1 MFPLFN
7 ALLAPFLPALWLY
20 TLHRRFIQKKSP
32 QSFAAQWGRITPQ
45 MRAFGQMNAPK
56 VWLHAVS
63 VGETMAAR
71 PIARA
76 LKEEIPGVQIALS
89 STTDTGHDIA
99 KTLLQNREVD
109 AIFYFPLDLAL
120 IQSRVLN
127 ALRPDAIGFVETELW
142 PNLLHLARRR
152 GIPTFLVNGRVSDNL
167 LNTAP
172 RLGPL
177 WKWMSGNISLFLMR
191 GHEDA
196 QRLKK
201 LGVPKSKIEVTGD
214 VKLESPPLESE
225 TLRRQWRQELGLSE
239 EDEVLV
245 CGSTHAGEEE
255 IFLGIARQKTELRL
269 ALAPRHPHRFGEVA
283 ALTEAAGFKVITRSS
298 RESWSKGA
306 VFLLDSVG
314 ELGDFYAVADFAF
327 VGGSLINRGG
337 HNLLEPVLRGVPVG
351 FGPFV
356 HNFVAQSEL
365 LVAHKLG
372 TMAQDP
378 RIFFEDIVTWLD
390 APRTSRPEFASR
402 VATALAPHQGAARRM
417 AQKIK
422 EEINHRDAETQR
434 K

>member
-1 MFPLFN
+1 
-7 ALLAPFLPALWLY
+7 
-20 TLHRRFIQKKSP
+20 
-32 QSFAAQWGRITPQ
+32 
-45 MRAFGQMNAPK
+45 AFGQKNAPK
-56 VWLHAVS
+56 IWLHAVS

-76 LKEEIPGVQIALS
+76 LKEEIQGVQIALS

-99 KTLLQNREVD
+99 KALLQNGEVD
-109 AIFYFPLDLAL
+109 AIFYFPLDLTP
-120 IQSRVLN
+120 IQSRVLS

-142 PNLLHLARRR
+142 PNLLHLARKR

-167 LNTAP
+167 FKTAP

-191 GHEDA
+191 GEADA

-201 LGVPKSKIEVTGD
+201 LGVPDSKIEVSGD
-214 VKLESPPLESE
+214 VKLESPPLASE
-225 TLRRQWRQELGLSE
+225 TLRQQWRHELGVDES
-239 EDEVLV
+239 DEVLV
-245 CGSTHAGEEE
+245 CGSTHTGEEE
-255 IFLGIARQKTELRL
+255 IFLGIARQKPNLRL
-269 ALAPRHPHRFGEVA
+269 ALAPRHPHRFAEVA
-283 ALTEAAGFKVITRSS
+283 TLIEAEGFKVITRSS
-298 RESWSKGA
+298 RENWPRDA

-314 ELGDFYAVADFAF
+314 ELGDFYAIADWAF
-327 VGGSLINRGG
+327 VGGSLIKRGG

-365 LVAHKLG
+365 LVAHDLG

-378 RIFFEDIVTWLD
+378 HIFFDEIVTWLD

-402 VATALAPHQGAARRM
+402 VAAALAPHQGAARRM
-417 AQKIK
+417 AQHIK
-422 EEINHRDAETQR
+422 EEIHRKDVTT
-434 K
+434 